1 MPELCRFRGIV
12 ILMFSNEGV
21 HNLAHFHARYAGHK
35 ATFLADGTLLA
46 GALPDAQ
53 VRLVRRWAAL
63 HASEITANWERMRH
77 GERPDRIDPL
87 D

>member
-21 HNLAHFHARYAGHK
+21 HNLAHFHARYAGQK

-53 VRLVRRWAAL
+53 ARLVARWAVL
-63 HASEITANWERMRH
+63 HQAEITANWQELRR
-77 GERPDRIDPL
+77 GERPQRIDPL